1 MTETPP
7 KPLLNIADVPLVEN
21 GHGEMFL
28 AKIGRIGPAIGAKN
42 FGCSLIVVP
51 PGKRGFPFHAHHVNE
66 EIFFIL
72 SGTGTLRH
80 GDGTY
85 PVRAGD
91 VISSPPGGVEVAHQ
105 LVNTGTED
113 LRYLAISTNQQ
124 PEVVEYPDSGTFAV
138 ASGVPP
144 DGDYSKARVAFI
156 GRKEE
161 SLDYWAGEGE
171 AAADPAGNPKGS
183 GA

>member
-1 MTETPP
+1 MTAEKQ
-7 KPLLNIADVPLVEN
+7 KPFLNIADVALVEN
-21 GHGEMFL
+21 GHGDMFL
-28 AKIGRIGPAIGAKN
+28 AKLGRMGPAIGAKN

-51 PGKRGFPFHAHHVNE
+51 PGKRAFPFHAHHVNE
-66 EIFFIL
+66 EIFFII

-80 GDGTY
+80 GGETH

-91 VISSPPGGVEVAHQ
+91 VIASPPGGVEVAHQ
-105 LVNTGTED
+105 IINTGTEE
-113 LRYLAISTNQQ
+113 LRYLAIATHQQ

-144 DGDYSKARVAFI
+144 DGDYTKARVAFI

-171 AAADPAGNPKGS
+171 ASAAEPKEPTGE
-183 GA
+183 GK